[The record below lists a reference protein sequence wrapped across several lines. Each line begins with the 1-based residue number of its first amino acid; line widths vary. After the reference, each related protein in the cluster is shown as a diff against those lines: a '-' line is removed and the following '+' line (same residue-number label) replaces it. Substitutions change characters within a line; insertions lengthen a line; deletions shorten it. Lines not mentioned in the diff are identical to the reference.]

1 MTDIVLRDI
10 DPVLAGRIRK
20 LSEQRGWDA
29 HRTLLELIEHG
40 LLHFESHRIA
50 RFSQGEDVAFR
61 EMMSALE
68 QVPDSP
74 GFGLIGQ
81 LPPAADGEAGANDVG
96 SDEFGSDESGS
107 DETKSAGRAPTQDAG
122 DAG

>member
-20 LSEQRGWDA
+20 LADQRGWDT
-29 HRTLLELIEHG
+29 HRVLLELLEQG
-40 LLHFESHRIA
+40 LLHFESNRIA
-50 RFSQGEDVAFR
+50 RFSDGEDTAFR
-61 EMMSALE
+61 EMLSALE

-81 LPPAADGEAGANDVG
+81 A
-96 SDEFGSDESGS
+96 
-107 DETKSAGRAPTQDAG
+107 APTSANAPGPDDDLPSDAPSAPIHDAG
-122 DAG
+122 

>member
-20 LSEQRGWDA
+20 LSELRGWDA

-40 LLHFESHRIA
+40 LLHFESNRIA
-50 RFSQGEDVAFR
+50 RFSQGEDQAFR
-61 EMMSALE
+61 EMMNALE

-81 LPPAADGEAGANDVG
+81 LPPHAGQDDTAAAG
-96 SDEFGSDESGS
+96 
-107 DETKSAGRAPTQDAG
+107 SAPVQDAG